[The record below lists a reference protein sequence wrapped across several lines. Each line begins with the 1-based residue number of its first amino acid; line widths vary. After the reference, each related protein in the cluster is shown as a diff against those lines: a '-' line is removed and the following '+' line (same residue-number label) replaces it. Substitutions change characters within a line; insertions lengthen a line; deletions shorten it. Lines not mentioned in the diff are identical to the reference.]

1 MSVRD
6 GLHVLLVA
14 PTGRDAKLIADAL
27 SISNVQSESMQDVA
41 SAIAVFHAKDVGAM
55 LIAEEALDLEA
66 ITHLSSALAQQPSW
80 SDLPVLVLTMGGK
93 ETFQSRRQEWARRS
107 LGDVTL
113 LERPI
118 RTATLVSSVTVALHT
133 RSRQYERRLSETIL
147 RQSEK
152 LAAVGRL
159 ASSIAHEINNPLEA
173 VTNLLYLLEG
183 TQLNEQQREYLT
195 TAQQELARVSE
206 IASQTLTHNRQQD
219 IKGSASISALLDS
232 VLVLYQGR
240 IAGSNTKIDRR
251 YRNGVPLTC
260 RPGEL
265 RQVFANLIGNAFD
278 ATRKGGHI
286 LLRERAAVHLNTG
299 QIGVRITVADT
310 GTGMSPDVI
319 AHLFEPFHSTKGISG
334 TGLGLWISK
343 GIIEKHHGSIRFRSS
358 TKPGSSGTVFSIFI
372 PHQGLENEGDSGTR
386 VDPPNRDPASIG
398 G

>member
-219 IKGSASISALLDS
+219 IRGSASISALLDS

-334 TGLGLWISK
+334 TGLRI
-343 GIIEKHHGSIRFRSS
+343 
-358 TKPGSSGTVFSIFI
+358 
-372 PHQGLENEGDSGTR
+372 
-386 VDPPNRDPASIG
+386 VD
-398 G
+398 